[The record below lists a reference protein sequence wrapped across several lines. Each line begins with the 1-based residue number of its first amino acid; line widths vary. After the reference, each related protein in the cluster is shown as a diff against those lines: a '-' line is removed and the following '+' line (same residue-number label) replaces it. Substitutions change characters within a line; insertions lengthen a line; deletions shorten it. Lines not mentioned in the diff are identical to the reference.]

1 MAGLIR
7 VGEDV
12 VISLEARVDDECA
25 AELNGSNRHNKP
37 QTPQRCALLQL
48 SAASPC
54 ESPRIVR
61 NRVHAVPASG
71 QLCLKHPG
79 RFGAGRPKARQSA
92 AVPGCAVA
100 ATDLED
106 AFIVRLENGRDVCM
120 LLRATLAPSACGMH
134 LVDLLRTVVPATYGH
149 TGALVLRG
157 AAIGLGLDGIARL
170 CGRARALPHAKLVA
184 DSSFHVPKECW
195 RMVGSRQTALRG
207 PAAGV
212 ARARSPAGHSAHQ
225 CRTGFV
231 CSAVSDRRQPC
242 VKRLVRDAVQRTDA
256 CRSMRCA
263 MRHSAAGA
271 RTTSRLCTRLRSPK
285 CTLHRAAPSPRRAVP
300 CSAAR
305 VHRCAVRSA
314 ETMRWCAS

>member
-1 MAGLIR
+1 M
-7 VGEDV
+7 GEDV

-134 LVDLLRTVVPATYGH
+134 LVDLLRTVVPGTYGH
-149 TGALVLRG
+149 TGALVLRA

-212 ARARSPAGHSAHQ
+212 ARARSPVGVRIMPYGL
-225 CRTGFV
+225 CMIGR
-231 CSAVSDRRQPC
+231 DRR
-242 VKRLVRDAVQRTDA
+242 RGA
-256 CRSMRCA
+256 SCA
-263 MRHSAAGA
+263 
-271 RTTSRLCTRLRSPK
+271 
-285 CTLHRAAPSPRRAVP
+285 
-300 CSAAR
+300 
-305 VHRCAVRSA
+305 
-314 ETMRWCAS
+314 